1 MTNDQIGLAVG
12 KLLLQ
17 AKAISVNRSQPFVL
31 AGGWASPVYVDV
43 RLLFGDPT
51 LRREVVDLA
60 LLYTD
65 ANLPSDA
72 FEVVVGAETAGIS
85 FATSFADRRSVG
97 FRYVRKRS
105 LGIGRD
111 AQVEGGPVEGLR
123 VLLMDDLTTDGS
135 SKIGFARGLRAANA
149 IVDRVLTVFYHD
161 AFPGALERL
170 KAAGLSLHA
179 LANWGHIIRA
189 EAGRELL
196 PEDRSVIERFLAN
209 PVDWSSRHGGRASLN
224 SR

>member
-1 MTNDQIGLAVG
+1 MTNDAIGLAVS

-17 AKAISVNRSQPFVL
+17 AKSISVNRSQPFVL

-51 LRREVVDLA
+51 LRREVVNLA
-60 LLYTD
+60 LMYTRE
-65 ANLPSDA
+65 NLPPDA
-72 FEVVVGAETAGIS
+72 FDVVAGAETAGIS
-85 FATSFADRRSVG
+85 FATSFADRLSVG

-111 AQVEGGPVEGLR
+111 AQIEGGPVDGLH

-135 SKIGFARGLRAANA
+135 SKIVFARGLRAASA
-149 IVDRVLTVFYHD
+149 IVEHVLTVFYHD
-161 AFPGALERL
+161 AFPGALDRL
-170 KAAGLSLHA
+170 KASGLSLHA
-179 LANWGHIIRA
+179 LANWGHIMRA

-196 PEDRSVIERFLAN
+196 PEDRSVIERFLEN

-224 SR
+224 NK

>member
-51 LRREVVDLA
+51 LRRKVVDLA

-72 FEVVVGAETAGIS
+72 FEGAS
-85 FATSFADRRSVG
+85 DLS
-97 FRYVRKRS
+97 
-105 LGIGRD
+105 GR
-111 AQVEGGPVEGLR
+111 GPL
-123 VLLMDDLTTDGS
+123 VLDEMH
-135 SKIGFARGLRAANA
+135 RWRAA
-149 IVDRVLTVFYHD
+149 RSR
-161 AFPGALERL
+161 AFACC
-170 KAAGLSLHA
+170 
-179 LANWGHIIRA
+179 
-189 EAGRELL
+189 
-196 PEDRSVIERFLAN
+196 
-209 PVDWSSRHGGRASLN
+209 
-224 SR
+224 

>member
-1 MTNDQIGLAVG
+1 MTNDEIGLAVG
-12 KLLLQ
+12 KLLLR
-17 AKAISVNRSQPFVL
+17 AGAISVNRSQPFVL

-51 LRREVVDLA
+51 LRREIVDLA
-60 LLYTD
+60 LMYTC

-72 FEVVVGAETAGIS
+72 FEIVVGAETAGIS
-85 FATSFADRRSVG
+85 FATSVADRLSVG

-111 AQVEGGPVEGLR
+111 AQVEGGTVEGLH
-123 VLLMDDLTTDGS
+123 VLLMDDLTTDGA

-149 IVDRVLTVFYHD
+149 IVDHVLTIFYQD

-170 KAAGLSLHA
+170 KTAGLSLHA
-179 LANWGHIIRA
+179 LANWDHIIRA
-189 EAGRELL
+189 EAGHELH

-209 PVDWSSRHGGRASLN
+209 PVDWSSRHGGRASVN
-224 SR
+224 SN